1 MARIAPRGGAQTWE
15 ACGAWSDRGRGARSN
30 GSRVRVPQVG
40 CARMVVPIL
49 VTLLALAL
57 ATWLVIWISPPPQW
71 LRRGNE
77 RGWRQGRRLRRRWRR
92 RERLEAKRLLSC
104 RCSLALLA
112 QSSSGVSRTCD
123 DDS

>member
-40 CARMVVPIL
+40 CARMVVAIL

-57 ATWLVIWISPPPQW
+57 ATWLVIWISP
-71 LRRGNE
+71 RR
-77 RGWRQGRRLRRRWRR
+77 
-92 RERLEAKRLLSC
+92 
-104 RCSLALLA
+104 
-112 QSSSGVSRTCD
+112 SGYGAGTSEGGIRDGGFVGGGDGGSD
-123 DDS
+123 